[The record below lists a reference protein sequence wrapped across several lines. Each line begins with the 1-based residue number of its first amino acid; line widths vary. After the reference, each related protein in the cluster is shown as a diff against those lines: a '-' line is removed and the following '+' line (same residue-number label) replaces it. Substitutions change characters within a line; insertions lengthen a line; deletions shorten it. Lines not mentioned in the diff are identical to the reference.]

1 MLFCFIDM
9 KFRIL
14 AISLRR
20 MSSDKCAAYPAGMY
34 PTVRMP
40 HMLRKFPYWLASV
53 PAMTFDTQITD
64 LSKYSKDS
72 SHSTDSHNL
81 DMSLGRLMSGKKTN
95 YLQD

>member
-1 MLFCFIDM
+1 
-9 KFRIL
+9 
-14 AISLRR
+14 
-20 MSSDKCAAYPAGMY
+20 MSSDNFAAYPAGMY

-64 LSKYSKDS
+64 LKKYSKDS

-81 DMSLGRLMSGKKTN
+81 VNMSLGRLVSCKKTN